1 MNEMLSR
8 DIKSSL
14 RNCLEKPT
22 DNTLD
27 PRLLLE
33 FIILV
38 VRNAVQTCTSHQIH
52 LVDGHHQTPVSGVDL
67 PEEVQCENH
76 QGSKV
81 LLEEIFWVGG
91 CIWGWL
97 VTDLLASLS

>member
-1 MNEMLSR
+1 MNEMHSR
-8 DIKSSL
+8 DIESSL

-38 VRNAVQTCTSHQIH
+38 VRNAVQTGTSHQIH

-67 PEEVQCENH
+67 PEEVQCQNH
-76 QGSKV
+76 RGGKV
-81 LLEEIFWVGG
+81 LLEEIFCVGG

-97 VTDLLASLS
+97 MKIC